1 MTAPR
6 KPQDRKPKATE
17 APSEFTFDHDGATY
31 TLPPVES
38 VAALV
43 PGRTMRD
50 AVMDGEE
57 GQLRLAFFMLELLE
71 LDPEAK
77 TLDALYEKPA
87 PEMLGIVEAWM
98 KFKPKTGVSL
108 GE

>member
-6 KPQDRKPKATE
+6 KPQDRKPKAPEQPKT
-17 APSEFTFDHDGATY
+17 FTFDHEDITH

-57 GQLRLAFFMLELLE
+57 GQLRLAFFMLEKLE
-71 LDPEAK
+71 DADDAI
-77 TLDALYEKPA
+77 DALYSKPA
-87 PEMLGIVEAWM
+87 PEMLSVVQSWM
-98 KFKPKTGVSL
+98 TFKPAGGVSL

>member
-6 KPQDRKPKATE
+6 KPQDRKPKAV
-17 APSEFTFDHDGATY
+17 APETFTFDHEDVTY

-38 VAALV
+38 VAAIV

-57 GQLRLAFFMLELLE
+57 GQLRLAFFMLEKLE
-71 LDPEAK
+71 GAEDAI
-77 TLDALYEKPA
+77 DALYAKPA
-87 PEMLGIVEAWM
+87 PEMLELVQSWM
-98 KFKPKTGVSL
+98 TFKPAGGVSL